1 MEIGL
6 LRLQLEMTRPI
17 GSDHF
22 VRVLEADDGLIRFH
36 DPQGFPYAT
45 LPARDFLAA

>member
-1 MEIGL
+1 
-6 LRLQLEMTRPI
+6 MTRPI

-22 VRVLEADDGLIRFH
+22 VCVLEADDELIRFH